1 MIMRV
6 LNNIFSYP
14 FRSEM
19 FEYLINWLL
28 SKMRIRKDEEIEVQL
43 KEIIIIKD
51 KSGRVTKSDEL
62 DKASL
67 SKDDRI

>member
-28 SKMRIRKDEEIEVQL
+28 TKMRIRKDEEIEVEL
-43 KEIIIIKD
+43 EEIIIIKD
-51 KSGRVTKSDEL
+51 TYKNQ
-62 DKASL
+62 
-67 SKDDRI
+67 I